1 MDKDSEMK
9 RLLAIIKILKDENL
23 ALKERLKKCH
33 AALQNKLG
41 FV

>member
-9 RLLAIIKILKDENL
+9 RLIAIIKILKDENL
-23 ALKERLKKCH
+23 ALKERLKKYH